1 MLTVFWC
8 STSYTVIIVPR
19 KELMELVNAP
29 ARWWPCTCLKYV
41 SGLWNYK
48 KPWTIWDAFMPL
60 TWCSNMAQTS
70 KKETGYS
77 FSLLHYSDGYSFLP
91 YWIEFLSTACQVLDR
106 TFLVLHLDGNVCKW
120 IHKVIRPWMNWFW
133 VFLFKNGFFRWLH
146 IVTDWNLQ
154 WLLNCYSF
162 WWHRFVWCLVW
173 GVFGL
178 LFKVVFTFQ
187 P

>member
-1 MLTVFWC
+1 MALHVPEIRFWPLKLQKTLNFLRRIHVIDLVLEYGSDIKERNWLQLLFYFIILMDIVSSLIGLSFLLTV
-8 STSYTVIIVPR
+8 
-19 KELMELVNAP
+19 
-29 ARWWPCTCLKYV
+29 
-41 SGLWNYK
+41 
-48 KPWTIWDAFMPL
+48 
-60 TWCSNMAQTS
+60 S
-70 KKETGYS
+70 K
-77 FSLLHYSDGYSFLP
+77 
-91 YWIEFLSTACQVLDR
+91 VLGR